1 MRKNLIKKLNMKKMY
16 VFVIFNL
23 VLANLLSQN
32 PCDARLFDDVRASVG
47 ENATYVYGM
56 TSTENGKRL
65 GYGAFT
71 MCLNEGIL
79 YRFTAGNSKLSEVDE
94 TISLFFGDDK
104 NPLLQKTVK
113 AGEIL
118 NFEFNCTKSGKYK
131 IRLSY
136 KKPGKSCSSIILSK
150 VTK

>member
-1 MRKNLIKKLNMKKMY
+1 MKMNKIILSL
-16 VFVIFNL
+16 IFNL
-23 VLANLLSQN
+23 VLVNLFSQN

-71 MCLNEGIL
+71 MFLNEGIL

-94 TISLFFGDDK
+94 TISLSLD
-104 NPLLQKTVK
+104 NSENVLLQQTVK
-113 AGEIL
+113 PGEIQS
-118 NFEFNCTKSGKYK
+118 FEFNCTKKGKYI

-150 VTK
+150 ISRRTE